1 MEWFKQ
7 WFNSEEYLNVYQHRD
22 KKDAKELLQLVLGHI
37 DSAKVKTVF
46 DMATGNG
53 RHAIL
58 LASKGYEVTAV
69 DLSEMLLDIAKK
81 NAAKENLD
89 IEFVHS
95 DLRKYNPDKKFD
107 LIINLFTSIG
117 YFEKD
122 EENFHLL
129 NNAYDLLEDEG
140 YFVLDYMNKNFVQ
153 NTLVPVSVDIT
164 DNSTITQNRFIK
176 NERVIKEIII
186 EKEKS
191 TEKYYESVRMFSYE
205 EIKSTMEKIGFKIL
219 NTFGDFLG
227 NPFELETS
235 PRIIIISRK

>member
-22 KKDAKELLQLVLGHI
+22 KKDAKELLQLVLDNI
-37 DSAKVKTVF
+37 DSTKVKTVL

-58 LASKGYEVTAV
+58 LARKGYKVTAV
-69 DLSEMLLDIAKK
+69 DLSEMLLGIAQK
-81 NAAKENLD
+81 NAAKDNLN

-95 DLRKYNPDKKFD
+95 DLRKYEPDKKFN

-117 YFEKD
+117 YFEND

-129 NNAYDLLEDEG
+129 NKAYDLLEDDG
-140 YFVLDYMNKNFVQ
+140 YFVLDYMNKNFVR
-153 NTLVPVSVDIT
+153 NTLVPVSVDTT

-205 EIKSTMEKIGFKIL
+205 EIIIAIKKIGFHVL
-219 NTFGDFLG
+219 HTFGDFLG

>member
-22 KKDAKELLQLVLGHI
+22 KKDAKELLQLVLDNI
-37 DSAKVKTVF
+37 DSTKVKTVL

-58 LASKGYEVTAV
+58 LARKGYRVTAV
-69 DLSEMLLDIAKK
+69 DLSEMLLGIAQK
-81 NAAKENLD
+81 NTAKENLN

-95 DLRKYNPDKKFD
+95 DLRKYEPDKKFN

-117 YFEKD
+117 YFEDD

-129 NNAYDLLEDEG
+129 NKAYDLLEEDG
-140 YFVLDYMNKNFVQ
+140 YFVLDYMNINFVR
-153 NTLVPVSVDIT
+153 NTLVPVSVDT
-164 DNSTITQNRFIK
+164 MDNSTITQNRFIK

-205 EIKSTMEKIGFKIL
+205 EIITAMKKIGFHVL
-219 NTFGDFLG
+219 HTFGDFLG